1 MTNEI
6 KSQIEAIKDAQ
17 LKYSSDKSKENKEKL
32 EYLISQVYNELVR
45 GSATKLQIEENTYII
60 SNVLPIEIKSFNGSW
75 YISSIL
81 LEIPQIE
88 LNKSIW
94 SILIK
99 NNLIKKSNV
108 KRVDYYISP
117 FSLGLDKI
125 FKKIVSDDDLRPSL
139 TGINFENGTA
149 TGTDAIKLLHIVAQ
163 NNSER
168 NYETD
173 GNYYLVSDLEKV
185 YNKLDT
191 DKTFKKYYEGVGE
204 IDQKFPKWLSIAPQD
219 YLFYKSFDLDYLNN
233 ILINLY
239 KNKLTN
245 GQTNAVAFIFDTKDG
260 KFNIGLNAK
269 LLSDLCESMIM
280 AGEQMVNFY
289 FSAPTRAVV
298 IMNDKI
304 KFPKKADEDF
314 YMRNN
319 FGLIM
324 PVYLDEGSVNESYN
338 QPIIKYNDTYD
349 FDISIGISPSYNLI
363 QGENKTNA
371 TKETKT
377 ESKADLYRQL
387 IEGYELS
394 LEMETDKKKIK
405 MYNDLIEGY
414 ELALELELE

>member
-204 IDQKFPKWLSIAPQD
+204 IDQKFPKWLPIAPQD
-219 YLFYKSFDLDYLNN
+219 YLFYKSFDLHYLNN

-239 KNKLTN
+239 KNK
-245 GQTNAVAFIFDTKDG
+245 
-260 KFNIGLNAK
+260 
-269 LLSDLCESMIM
+269 
-280 AGEQMVNFY
+280 
-289 FSAPTRAVV
+289 
-298 IMNDKI
+298 
-304 KFPKKADEDF
+304 
-314 YMRNN
+314 
-319 FGLIM
+319 
-324 PVYLDEGSVNESYN
+324 
-338 QPIIKYNDTYD
+338 
-349 FDISIGISPSYNLI
+349 
-363 QGENKTNA
+363 
-371 TKETKT
+371 
-377 ESKADLYRQL
+377 
-387 IEGYELS
+387 
-394 LEMETDKKKIK
+394 
-405 MYNDLIEGY
+405 
-414 ELALELELE
+414 